1 MDLGKCE
8 QPSEVLFSD
17 TKGDAPFLTMQTQKH
32 SKRHFSYFA
41 NLRTEARK
49 DRKERL
55 KWTEI
60 NEPTYISIYKKEVNV
75 LKGILI
81 NHKKIV

>member
-17 TKGDAPFLTMQTQKH
+17 TKGDAPFLRMQTQKH
-32 SKRHFSYFA
+32 SNRHFSYIA

-60 NEPTYISIYKKEVNV
+60 NEPSYISNYKKEVKEF
-75 LKGILI
+75 KGNLI
-81 NHKKIV
+81 NKHKN